1 MALHETGSNSG
12 NQNNSVRD
20 VPRAQLEG
28 RVFIHNDERLFIA
41 PIVDISEEGCFVGQ
55 LTALTKG
62 AKVRAVIK
70 SQTLGQPIQIVGT
83 VIRVET
89 GNRTGVAIS
98 FEKLADEARKR
109 IARLV
114 STSKSQE
121 GLEEVA

>member
-1 MALHETGSNSG
+1 MALHETGSGSG
-12 NQNNSVRD
+12 NQNNTVRD
-20 VPRAQLEG
+20 MPRATVEG
-28 RVFIHNDERLFIA
+28 RVFIHNEERLFIA
-41 PIVDISEEGCFVGQ
+41 PIVDISEGGCFVGQ

-62 AKVRAVIK
+62 AKIRAVIK

-89 GNRTGVAIS
+89 GNRTGVAIG
-98 FEKLADEARKR
+98 FTDLPDEARKR

-121 GLEEVA
+121 GLQEVA

>member
-1 MALHETGSNSG
+1 MALHETNSG
-12 NQNNSVRD
+12 NGDQNNTVRD
-20 VPRAQLEG
+20 MPRVAVEG

-41 PIVDISEEGCFVGQ
+41 PIVDINENGCFVGQ

-62 AKVRAVIK
+62 AKIRAVIK
-70 SQTLGQPIQIVGT
+70 SQALGQPIQIVGT

-89 GNRTGVAIS
+89 GNRPGVAIG
-98 FEKLADEARKR
+98 FTELPDDAKKR

-114 STSKSQE
+114 STAKGQE